1 MKHII
6 DRDDNGIE
14 ALRRQHQVPGV
25 GIALICNGR
34 LEWNGGY
41 GVLEAGSARRVTA
54 NSLFHACS
62 ISKMVTAV
70 GVLRLVQ
77 AGVLDLDA
85 EVNRYLRTWR
95 LPDSPHS
102 ADVKV
107 TLRHLLAHQ
116 SGIVDPPGSF
126 GIYRTTDPLP
136 AVKEILTGATP
147 YHSEP
152 IHIQNVPGRRF
163 DYSDAGYCVIEQLI
177 EDVTGE
183 PFAVAMERLV
193 MTPLGLKRTFY
204 WNYYESKIGRAEE
217 IKAKASASAGHDQ
230 AGHVVE
236 GSRAYYPCL
245 AAAGLW
251 STPTELALL
260 ALEVMA
266 AWNGDT
272 ASILQPELARQMLAG
287 SGSADEVGLG
297 VFVPSAEGEPLVV
310 SQGWGVGFQCKLL
323 AYPRLRSGIVVMTN
337 SDPGKLQD
345 EALTGE
351 LIRHIGKP
359 YGWPG
364 L

>member
-1 MKHII
+1 MKRII

-14 ALRRQHQVPGV
+14 ALRRQHRVPGAS
-25 GIALICNGR
+25 IALICNGR
-34 LEWNGGY
+34 LEWSGGC
-41 GVLEAGSARRVTA
+41 GELEAGSGRKVTA

-62 ISKMVTAV
+62 MSKMVTAV

-77 AGVLDLDA
+77 AGVLELDTEA
-85 EVNRYLRTWR
+85 NRYLRTWR
-95 LPDSPHS
+95 LPDSPYT
-102 ADVKV
+102 ANVNV

-136 AVKEILTGATP
+136 AVREILAGATP

-152 IHIQNVPGRRF
+152 VHIQKVPGTRYA
-163 DYSDAGYCVIEQLI
+163 YSDAGYCVLEQLI

-183 PFAVAMERLV
+183 TFAVAMERLV
-193 MTPLGLKRTFY
+193 MAPLGLKRTFY
-204 WNYYESKIGRAEE
+204 WNYYDSKIGRAEE
-217 IKAKASASAGHDQ
+217 IKAKASASSGHHQD
-230 AGHVVE
+230 GRVVDR
-236 GSRAYYPCL
+236 SRAYYPCL

-266 AWNGDT
+266 AWNGDA
-272 ASILQPELARQMLAG
+272 ASILRPEMARQMMAG
-287 SGSADEVGLG
+287 SGCAEEAGLG

-310 SQGWGVGFQCKLL
+310 SQGWGIGFQCKLL

-337 SDPGKLQD
+337 SDPGKPQD
-345 EALTGE
+345 KALTGD